1 MKSLKRFILFVAII
15 CLIAGGICLALAIK
29 NNDFKAK
36 NMVDRTYEIDGEFQ
50 NISAFINTD
59 DFEFKL
65 SEDGK
70 NKLVCREFENQEHE
84 VKVEENALRISD
96 NDTRKW
102 YDRIFV
108 FNFESPKSVLYLTK
122 DNYNNIVLNGATGK
136 IAIDNTFT
144 FENAE
149 LVVSTGM
156 IEFGANVT
164 NNLNVKVS
172 TGYAK
177 IMDVNCN
184 DAYFKTS
191 TGKLDVINMNC
202 EKFTA
207 EGSTGQIV
215 LTNVISN
222 TSMDVKA
229 STGDVF
235 LNEVDAETIYV
246 KVSTGS
252 IRGVILTPKTFK
264 TEASTG
270 HVDVPRDT
278 TGGDCTLIVS
288 TGNISVKVK

>member
-1 MKSLKRFILFVAII
+1 MKSLKRFILFVAVI
-15 CLIAGGICLALAIK
+15 CLIAGGICLALAIR
-29 NNDFKAK
+29 NNEFKSK
-36 NMVDRTYEIDGEFQ
+36 NMVDNTYEIDGEFQ
-50 NISAFINTD
+50 NISAFINAD
-59 DFEFKL
+59 EFEFKL

-70 NKLVCREFENQEHE
+70 NKLVCREFEDQKHE
-84 VKVEENALRISD
+84 VKVEDNALRVYD
-96 NDTRKW
+96 YDTRKW
-102 YDRIFV
+102 YDRIFL

-122 DNYNNIVLNGATGK
+122 DFYNNIVIEGSTGK
-136 IAIDNTFT
+136 VTIDNSFT
-144 FENAE
+144 FENAN

-156 IEFGANVT
+156 IEFSANVS

-177 IMDVNCN
+177 IKDVNCN
-184 DAYFKTS
+184 DAYLKSS

-252 IRGVILTPKTFK
+252 IRGVVLTPKTFK

-270 HVDVPRDT
+270 HIDVPKDT
-278 TGGDCTLIVS
+278 TGGLCTLIVS